1 MNCYQILGVTPPI
14 SIDKLKAAYRT
25 AAALHHPDCGG
36 SHQTM
41 VGINEA
47 YEQAKWE
54 LERGRMRKDSQC
66 PQPQPPP
73 KTRPPQPEPS
83 HEQIR
88 EFWMYFIDS
97 LICVQ
102 ETNEYKSGWVAFQ
115 LLDSKVMPPLE
126 AWQYLAERLG
136 HKPGWAHYKFKEWR
150 FDYSPKQ
157 QAN

>member
-1 MNCYQILGVTPPI
+1 MATCYQILGVIPPV
-14 SIDKLKAAYRT
+14 SMDELKAAYRKS
-25 AAALHHPDCGG
+25 AALHHPDRGG

-54 LERGRMRKDSQC
+54 LERGRMRKDSQHSH
-66 PQPQPPP
+66 PQPPP
-73 KTRPPQPEPS
+73 KTRPPQPEPG

-88 EFWMYFIDS
+88 EFWMYFIDR
-97 LICVQ
+97 LIDVQ

-115 LLDSKVMPPLE
+115 LLDSKVMPPMV
-126 AWQYLAERLG
+126 AWEYLGERLG

-150 FDYSPKQ
+150 FDSPKQ
-157 QAN
+157 HAT